1 MDEGRSNPRLFSP
14 YLTPTHPRIRCS
26 AKLNPRYPSPMN
38 PLTRRDFAKR
48 LAVAGAGAAL
58 STWRVRGANDR
69 VRLGFIGLGNR
80 GDQVLD
86 AFLKHPDAEIAAICD
101 LNEAYLD
108 AAASI
113 LPSGESLP
121 MRSQRSLKT
130 RSAPSASIAIAPVR
144 DESTS

>member
-38 PLTRRDFAKR
+38 PLTRRDFAKSI
-48 LAVAGAGAAL
+48 AVAGAGAAL
-58 STWRVRGANDR
+58 SPLRVRGANDR

-101 LNEAYLD
+101 ESFSRNSD
-108 AAASI
+108 
-113 LPSGESLP
+113 SGIESGSATIISVSLP
-121 MRSQRSLKT
+121 RW
-130 RSAPSASIAIAPVR
+130 
-144 DESTS
+144 